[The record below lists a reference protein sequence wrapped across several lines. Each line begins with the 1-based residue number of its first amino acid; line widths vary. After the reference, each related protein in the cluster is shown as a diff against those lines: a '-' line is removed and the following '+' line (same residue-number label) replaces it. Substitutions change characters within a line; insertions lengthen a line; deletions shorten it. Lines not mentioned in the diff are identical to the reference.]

1 MCLDCCRI
9 FLHEK
14 NRVTD
19 VVDNL
24 VLFFFC
30 LCGLS
35 LGATFWT
42 EKQTNKKNVLLF
54 HLDYTENLLMFVSA

>member
-1 MCLDCCRI
+1 M

-19 VVDNL
+19 VVDN
-24 VLFFFC
+24 LFFFC